1 MTLAT
6 LRGSEKQVAWAENIR
21 DRQLTKLA
29 NLIEEARARVE
40 NEGNGVNDALLWI
53 LNKYEQ
59 AFAVLE
65 TYDSAKFWIENP
77 GIVTETE
84 QRVIAQAIQIQ
95 EGFHMKLDN
104 EMTNNPSVPET
115 VTDCITKAR
124 TCKLTD
130 SNWEVTAIIRY
141 PNKVDFIDSS
151 DKGNLIITLTFYELI
166 VNKDIFAKHGIYVNP
181 NYREISAD
189 MMNQFYQHLD
199 NFLNFGTF
207 HSPEIIS

>member
-77 GIVTETE
+77 GIVIETE

-95 EGFHMKLDN
+95 EGL
-104 EMTNNPSVPET
+104 PSPHIKE
-115 VTDCITKAR
+115 R
-124 TCKLTD
+124 
-130 SNWEVTAIIRY
+130 
-141 PNKVDFIDSS
+141 
-151 DKGNLIITLTFYELI
+151 
-166 VNKDIFAKHGIYVNP
+166 
-181 NYREISAD
+181 
-189 MMNQFYQHLD
+189 
-199 NFLNFGTF
+199 
-207 HSPEIIS
+207 